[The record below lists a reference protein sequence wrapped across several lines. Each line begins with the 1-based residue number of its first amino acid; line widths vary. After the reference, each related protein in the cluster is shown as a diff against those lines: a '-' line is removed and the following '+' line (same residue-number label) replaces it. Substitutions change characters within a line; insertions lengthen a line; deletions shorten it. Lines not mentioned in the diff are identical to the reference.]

1 MLYNRQMSKAR
12 ILFIFGIVIAAL
24 PYLGFP
30 IFWKNILFTI
40 LGLSLAFFAY
50 MIRRERKEIMEDK
63 KNFENFSENSFNE
76 N

>member
-1 MLYNRQMSKAR
+1 MSKAR